1 MSNNNNINNHHRQ
14 PEITKVHDTHYP
26 KFAAPPSSSNC
37 QFGGNQNRKQRG
49 IKKSSVQQASP
60 SESTH
65 TLTATATVH
74 VAESVKSNP
83 QQQKGQKRTQ
93 NRRPSTS
100 SVFSFSHSHSLV
112 VPESKKCVQE
122 RLLAFLSSLYFPRAP
137 LLYNRLCS
145 LTLRV
150 RRTVAVVAVQQVPRS
165 QCHTRLHR
173 GHTHTLTHSCTDTL
187 AAATAATT
195 QTPT

>member
-37 QFGGNQNRKQRG
+37 QFGRNQNRKQRG

-60 SESTH
+60 GESTH

-112 VPESKKCVQE
+112 VPESKKCVWE
-122 RLLAFLSSLYFPRAP
+122 RLLASSASSLPFTSHGHHCCTTDSA
-137 LLYNRLCS
+137 LLRS
-145 LTLRV
+145 
-150 RRTVAVVAVQQVPRS
+150 AFVVQSPSSPYSKCLDLSA
-165 QCHTRLHR
+165 TRGFIEGTRIHS
-173 GHTHTLTHSCTDTL
+173 HTHARTL
-187 AAATAATT
+187 
-195 QTPT
+195 

>member
-1 MSNNNNINNHHRQ
+1 MSIWQKPKPKAKRNKEKQCPTSITGRIN
-14 PEITKVHDTHYP
+14 
-26 KFAAPPSSSNC
+26 
-37 QFGGNQNRKQRG
+37 
-49 IKKSSVQQASP
+49 
-60 SESTH
+60 TH
-65 TLTATATVH
+65 TDCHCNCSRCRISEIESATAEGTEAHSEPPTVD
-74 VAESVKSNP
+74 VVGFLFLS
-83 QQQKGQKRTQ
+83 
-93 NRRPSTS
+93 
-100 SVFSFSHSHSLV
+100 FSFSRRSRKQKVCLG
-112 VPESKKCVQE
+112 ETAC
-122 RLLAFLSSLYFPRAP
+122 LLCFLSSLYFPRAP